1 MSLENY
7 YREKS
12 EERLS
17 EIMAMEYRLLNLK
30 GSFAKLES
38 IVNSGKIQ
46 TDEYTL
52 TILKELTQAYEASDS
67 RAKENQ
73 GKPTETK
80 FAAGPRYKLLVK
92 LMNEDLSI
100 LEIANHMGLTRS
112 AIYLIREQY
121 KEQLKIDVDRGM
133 RAMQFRKR

>member
-12 EERLS
+12 EERLN
-17 EIMAMEYRLLNLK
+17 EILTLEYRLLNLK
-30 GSFAKLES
+30 RSFAKLES

-46 TDEYTL
+46 TDECTL
-52 TILKELTQAYEASDS
+52 TILKELTYAYETSDS
-67 RAKENQ
+67 HAKEHQ
-73 GKPTETK
+73 GKLNETRPD
-80 FAAGPRYKLLVK
+80 AITRYRTLVE
-92 LMNEDLSI
+92 LMNEDMSI
-100 LEIANHMGLTRS
+100 SDIAHRLGVTRS
-112 AIYLIREQY
+112 AVYLMRSQY

>member
-17 EIMAMEYRLLNLK
+17 EIMAMKYRLLNLK

-52 TILKELTQAYEASDS
+52 TILKELTKAYETSDY

-80 FAAGPRYKLLVK
+80 FVAGPRYKLLVK

>member
-17 EIMAMEYRLLNLK
+17 EIMAMKYRLLNLK

-73 GKPTETK
+73 DKPTETK
-80 FAAGPRYKLLVK
+80 FVAGPRYKLLVK

>member
-12 EERLS
+12 EERLN
-17 EIMAMEYRLLNLK
+17 EILSLEYRLLGFK
-30 GSFAKLES
+30 SSFAKLES

-46 TDEYTL
+46 TDECTL
-52 TILKELTQAYEASDS
+52 TILKELAHAYETNVPY
-67 RAKENQ
+67 AKKHKSKLN
-73 GKPTETK
+73 ETRPD
-80 FAAGPRYKLLVK
+80 ATTRYRTLVE
-92 LMNEDLSI
+92 LMNEDMSI
-100 LEIANHMGLTRS
+100 ADIAHRLGVTRS